1 MSLILRGITSIKLG
15 TPTAGNGMS
24 ASLAALGKTYKGT
37 AKISFPE
44 ASITEKYNEEDD
56 DPFLTLKKANAK
68 TFEWEIYDFD
78 NANMVLLFGGTA
90 VAGPPKGWTSPAA
103 QPDVFQSVE
112 ITDKNGAT
120 IKIPYA
126 DIVASMDATFDS
138 EDVARI
144 KIKATV
150 LAPDSDPSITITEAA
165 A

>member
-1 MSLILRGITSIKLG
+1 MSLILRGITSIKIG
-15 TPTAGNGMS
+15 TPAAGNGMS
-24 ASLAALGKTYKGT
+24 AALAALGKTYKGT
-37 AKISFPE
+37 AKITFPE
-44 ASITEKYNEEDD
+44 ASTTEKWNEEDD
-56 DPFLTLKKANAK
+56 DPFLTLKKSLAK

-78 NANMVLLFGGTA
+78 NANLVTLFGGTA
-90 VAGPPKGWTSPAA
+90 VAGPPKAWEAPSA
-103 QPDVFQSVE
+103 QPDVFQSIE

-150 LAPDSDPSITITEAA
+150 LAPDSEPAITITEAA
-165 A
+165 